1 MQKVLIA
8 SHCTEATEVLE
19 SLQSSGIMQIHDA
32 ERASVSKEWPELH
45 TGIERPKQLEELTVK
60 IDAAAEFLN
69 QFAPKPTFAKMLAPR
84 AVVSESSYSETISG
98 DAAVKISE
106 KCTELSNK
114 LGKIHD
120 KQEHLGGQL
129 NMLLPWKNLDVDLCD
144 LEGFQR
150 GSVILGLMPA
160 KNFVIAEEK
169 IQELKAVI
177 EKIDTKDGLVS
188 CVVAG
193 LKENASEIYKM
204 LRSLEFEAV
213 NLSHF
218 TGSAGQIIKDIQN
231 QLNELQKQ
239 TTELEEQARLLSK
252 DRLKLH
258 IFADH
263 YRNILSRERT
273 MLSVPETD
281 QTVLFEG
288 WVQKRYIKKLDHILS
303 NFQGTSLS
311 LIEPGEDK
319 EIPVHI
325 ENSCILKPFEVI
337 TRMYGMPQYV
347 EVDPTILLAPFFA
360 IFFAL
365 CLGDAGAG
373 LILIAISAFF
383 IKKMQGDKKLLY
395 LLAICGVLTIG
406 TGAMTGGWFGSGLR
420 EVAVARNI
428 GWLVNLIDRTM
439 WFDPLKDPMKFF
451 AIAVGLGYFQIML
464 GLLIGFIDGMRRKE
478 YAAAVFDKL
487 VWLLL
492 INSLAL
498 FGAAK
503 MGHIPASIGSAAIKF
518 AILPAVGILLF
529 SQREGGWGGRIGM
542 GSYQL
547 FSSVFYL
554 GDILSYLRLMALGI
568 SSAGVAMA
576 INEIAKTA
584 SKLPYIGIVIAGI
597 ILIFGHV
604 FLTTASSALGSFV
617 HTMRLQ
623 FVEYFPKFLVGGGKE
638 FTPLSKKY
646 KYVYIKK

>member
-8 SHCTEATEVLE
+8 SHYTEATEVLE

-32 ERASVSKEWPELH
+32 ERAIVSKQWPELH
-45 TGIERPKQLEELTVK
+45 TGIERPKQLEELAAK

-69 QFAPKPTFAKMLAPR
+69 QFAPKPTFAKILAPR

-98 DAAVKISE
+98 DEAVKISE
-106 KCTELSNK
+106 QCTELSNK

-120 KQEHLGGQL
+120 KQEHLAGQL
-129 NMLLPWKNLDVDLCD
+129 NMLLPWENLDVDLGD

-150 GSVILGLMPA
+150 GSVVLGLIPA

-169 IQELKAVI
+169 IKDFKAGI
-177 EKIDTKDGLVS
+177 EKIGAKDGLVS
-188 CVVAG
+188 CVVVG

-213 NLSHF
+213 NLSNF
-218 TGSAGQIIKDIQN
+218 KGTAAQIIKDTRN
-231 QLNELQKQ
+231 HLDELQKQ
-239 TTELEEQARLLSK
+239 TAEFEGQAKHLSRE
-252 DRLKLH
+252 RLKLQML
-258 IFADH
+258 ADY
-263 YRNILSRERT
+263 YRNLLGRERT
-273 MLSVPETD
+273 MLAVPETD

-288 WVQKRYIKKLDHILS
+288 WVQKRHLQKLDHILLK
-303 NFQGTSLS
+303 FHGTSMS
-311 LIEPGEDK
+311 LIAPAEGE

-325 ENSCILKPFEVI
+325 ENNRAMKPFEVI
-337 TRMYGMPQYV
+337 TRLYGMPQYV
-347 EVDPTILLAPFFA
+347 EVDPTWLLAPFFA

-373 LILIAISAFF
+373 LILIGISAFF

-395 LLAICGVLTIG
+395 LLAICGFLSIG

-420 EVAVARNI
+420 DFAVAQNI
-428 GWLVNLIDRTM
+428 GWLVNFIDRTM
-439 WFDPLKDPMKFF
+439 WFDPLSDPMKFF
-451 AIAVGLGYFQIML
+451 AISVALGYFQIML
-464 GLLIGFIDGMRRKE
+464 GLLIGFISCLRQKD

-487 VWLLL
+487 VWFLL
-492 INSLAL
+492 INSLTL
-498 FGAAK
+498 FGLSK
-503 MGHIPASIGSAAIKF
+503 MGHLPAGIGSAAIKF
-518 AILPAVGILLF
+518 SIIPAAGILLF

-542 GSYQL
+542 GTYQL

-576 INEIAKTA
+576 INVIAKTLA
-584 SKLPYIGIVIAGI
+584 EVPYVGVVMAVIL
-597 ILIFGHV
+597 LIFGHI
-604 FLTTASSALGSFV
+604 FATASSALGSFV

-638 FTPLSKKY
+638 FAPLSKEY
-646 KYVYIKK
+646 KYVYIKKQ